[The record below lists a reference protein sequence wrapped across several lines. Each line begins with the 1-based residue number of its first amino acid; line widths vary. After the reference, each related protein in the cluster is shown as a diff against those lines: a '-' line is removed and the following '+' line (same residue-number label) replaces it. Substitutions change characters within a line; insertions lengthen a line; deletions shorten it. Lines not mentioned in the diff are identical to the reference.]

1 MEAQVRNRWLIL
13 LASIICNL
21 SIGSAYAWSVFQKP
35 LLSIFPWTPSEAS
48 LAFTLSLAV
57 MPVAMII
64 AGRIQDRQGPR
75 LVMMVGG
82 AMYGVGVFA
91 TGFGSSLTF
100 LYMMYGVF
108 GGLGIGTVY
117 SCAIANTVKWFP
129 DKRGLASG
137 LIAAGLGSGAVV
149 FAPIGTAL
157 IQSYGVLSAFKILGV
172 VYLVLIVAC
181 ASIVVKPPANYRPLG
196 WQPPAVTA
204 ANPGVIDKNWRDM
217 LTDPM
222 FFVLWVT
229 YTVGAVSGLMLIGHA
244 SPIGQEVI
252 KLTAAMAALAVS
264 CLALANTG
272 GRIFWGWVSDKIGRY
287 NALITV
293 YATVAAMMFLLPNV
307 SQFLPFVI
315 VISLVGSCYGGLLGI
330 FPIITADLFGMKN
343 LGMNYGI
350 MFSAVSAAAVIG
362 PRLAAQVKESSGGY
376 NQAFLVAAMLS
387 GCGIALMFFVRYQS
401 EKRRKQ
407 TLAAAELQQS

>member
-1 MEAQVRNRWLIL
+1 VEEQGRNRWFILI
-13 LASIICNL
+13 ASILCNL

-35 LLSIFPWTPSEAS
+35 LLAIFPWTPSEAS

-75 LVMMVGG
+75 LVMMIGG
-82 AMYGVGVFA
+82 AMYGIGVFA
-91 TGFGSSLTF
+91 IGYGSSLTF
-100 LYMMYGVF
+100 LYLMYGVF

-117 SCAIANTVKWFP
+117 ACAIANTVKWVP

-137 LIAAGLGSGAVV
+137 LIAAGLGAGAVV
-149 FAPIGTAL
+149 FAPVGTAL
-157 IQSYGVLSAFKILGV
+157 IQNFGVLSAFKILGV
-172 VYLVLIVAC
+172 GYLVVIVGC
-181 ASIVVKPPANYRPLG
+181 ASFVVKPPADYRPKG

-204 ANPGVIDKNWRDM
+204 MNPGVVEKNWRDM

-222 FFVLWVT
+222 FYVLWVT
-229 YTVGAVSGLMLIGHA
+229 YTAGAVSGLMLIGHA

-252 KLTAAMAALAVS
+252 KLTAAMAAMAVS
-264 CLALANTG
+264 VLALANTG
-272 GRIFWGWVSDKIGRY
+272 GRIFWGWVADKIGRY
-287 NALITV
+287 QALTAL
-293 YATVAAMMFLLPNV
+293 YAAVAAMMFFLPNV
-307 SQFLPFVI
+307 SQFVPFVI
-315 VISLVGSCYGGLLGI
+315 VISTVGLCYGGLLGI

-362 PRLAAQVKESSGGY
+362 PRLAALVKEASGGY
-376 NQAFLVAAMLS
+376 NQAFLISAVLS
-387 GCGIALMFFVRYQS
+387 ACGMVLILFVKYQS
-401 EKRRKQ
+401 EKRRRQ
-407 TLAAAELQQS
+407 NVAAAEAR